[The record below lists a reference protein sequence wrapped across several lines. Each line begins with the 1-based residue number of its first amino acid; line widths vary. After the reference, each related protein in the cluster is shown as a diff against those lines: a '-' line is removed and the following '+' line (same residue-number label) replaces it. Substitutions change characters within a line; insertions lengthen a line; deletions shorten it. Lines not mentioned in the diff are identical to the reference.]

1 MATPISNALDDEP
14 VWQAYS
20 RLALLTTRL
29 FFGLP
34 EYFVM
39 KALLAA
45 PRQRSI
51 PDSPLP
57 VDLTWQ
63 LDDTIAERLKLDTKY
78 VRRLLASLK
87 PHGLVVSHTVTK
99 VAAGEERLS
108 AANRSAPT
116 DELVSAYWGLEF
128 EHLADSVKY
137 KLHKMEQQLG
147 DSSSSGP
154 QSYVCPVCQYRVT
167 TLDVEFPELLTVEG
181 IMCPKGREQP
191 RCFGVELKEEDNS
204 VKVAHVE
211 KNKRALRVH
220 VASLYRALEACDS
233 KPRRRQAASRD
244 RRGRSGR
251 PGSSLHGRNG
261 GAHGRGGGGGGG
273 GSSERRGGGRGV
285 AIATNAEGRD
295 GC

>member
-137 KLHKMEQQLG
+137 KLHKMEFSHFLLLLVQG
-147 DSSSSGP
+147 
-154 QSYVCPVCQYRVT
+154 
-167 TLDVEFPELLTVEG
+167 TL
-181 IMCPKGREQP
+181 IMLN
-191 RCFGVELKEEDNS
+191 V
-204 VKVAHVE
+204 
-211 KNKRALRVH
+211 
-220 VASLYRALEACDS
+220 
-233 KPRRRQAASRD
+233 
-244 RRGRSGR
+244 
-251 PGSSLHGRNG
+251 
-261 GAHGRGGGGGGG
+261 
-273 GSSERRGGGRGV
+273 
-285 AIATNAEGRD
+285 
-295 GC
+295 